1 MKEKQVLITVS
12 ASGQVKEL
20 ALSPGATV
28 QEVLDEAGLQD
39 YQLSKEGGE
48 PFPLDGDLYSLVAD
62 GEKLSASPANPKVGR
77 GGSASLRRIAN
88 VWKTAIDS
96 IRNKLRTFL
105 NRIKNHRVFRP
116 KRVRIIR
123 TRYIQR
129 SDGTKK
135 ARITKNYKRK
145 VARVTKE
152 ITEGTYW
159 QKNGWGREKNEY
171 KGYFKTKY
179 GKWRGLVREIFAGE
193 YLVYI
198 FKPPSALEYSTHWE
212 CFISKGNGLY
222 LVHFSQKPRDVSSAI
237 MAVEEV
243 ISESIADKRKENND
257 DF

>member
-48 PFPLDGDLYSLVAD
+48 PFPLDGDLYSLVED
-62 GEKLSASPANPKVGR
+62 GDKLSASPANPKVGR
-77 GGSASLRRIAN
+77 GGSASLLKIITALKTVRDYILNKIRI
-88 VWKTAIDS
+88 
-96 IRNKLRTFL
+96 FF
-105 NRIKNHRVFRP
+105 NRIKNYRVFRP
-116 KRVRIIR
+116 KRVRMIR
-123 TRYIQR
+123 TKYIRRYG
-129 SDGTKK
+129 GTKK
-135 ARITKNYKRK
+135 ARVTKNFKRK
-145 VARVTKE
+145 VARVTNE
-152 ITEGTYW
+152 ITGKSYW
-159 QKNGWGREKNEY
+159 QKNGWEKERNEY

-179 GKWRGLVREIFAGE
+179 GKWRGLVREVFSGE

-222 LVHFSQKPRDVSSAI
+222 LIHFSQKPRDVSSAI

-243 ISESIADKRKENND
+243 ISESFEDKRKENDD